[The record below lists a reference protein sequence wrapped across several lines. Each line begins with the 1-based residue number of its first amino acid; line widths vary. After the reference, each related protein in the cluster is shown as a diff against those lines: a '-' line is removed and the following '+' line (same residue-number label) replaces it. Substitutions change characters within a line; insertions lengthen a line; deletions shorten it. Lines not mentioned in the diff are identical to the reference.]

1 MSQYVLRTSSFLCLN
16 MYYVP
21 RVSFVETYYA
31 IYVLVLLLLPRTRI
45 LSTFNFHQGLK
56 LTASMSGISS
66 NKCGI

>member
-21 RVSFVETYYA
+21 RVSFVDTYYA
-31 IYVLVLLLLPRTRI
+31 IYVLVLLPRTRI

>member
-1 MSQYVLRTSSFLCLN
+1 